1 MDEIDTNANYL
12 RSLVELAE
20 AEERYTRHEI
30 TDDDLKQAHT
40 CADLALLALEKDW
53 AAKDAQMRKETS
65 GGKRK

>member
-12 RSLVELAE
+12 RSLIELAE

-30 TDDDLKQAHT
+30 TDEALKLAHT

-53 AAKDAQMRKETS
+53 AMKDAQERKQEK
-65 GGKRK
+65 KR